1 MLCGCS
7 HGGRLCCTEDRLKR
21 YDLRAGISIQN
32 MAHDSLHDLVMG
44 EPSSQVRLGLE
55 RSDKMTGRTFFYE
68 ISLQREEGPSEV
80 CKGRVWYCPHA
91 IMLTR
96 VHGAGGAPR
105 QAQVLFA
112 RRGTG
117 IPAHSCHG
125 PLWAPGSPT
134 GRLRPAPAGSLG
146 LYGPRG
152 ALQAGSGR
160 LRPAPAGSG
169 GLFGPLYYI
178 YGTGCGTPTQTRQQS
193 FLLCFTRPQHF

>member
-112 RRGTG
+112 
-117 IPAHSCHG
+117 
-125 PLWAPGSPT
+125 PGERAFPRT
-134 GRLRPAPAGSLG
+134 PVMG

-178 YGTGCGTPTQTRQQS
+178 YGPRVAPKAGSGR
-193 FLLCFTRPQHF
+193 LRPAPPRRLGSRLQ